1 MFTRQELEAEQ
12 QVESFKFNLSKITEE
27 NINAA
32 FEVFTKDEI
41 VRKLLADD
49 LWFKLSDRA
58 VSSDLLE
65 EWLSKDSDIMIEIVR
80 GGSTVGVE
88 LEKLAYNEVDDII
101 NDYEIG
107 A

>member
-12 QVESFKFNLSKITEE
+12 EVENFKFSLDKITDE

-41 VRKLLADD
+41 VSKLLEGK

-58 VSSDLLE
+58 VSLDSLQE
-65 EWLSKDSDIMIEIVR
+65 ELSKDNEIMLEIIR
-80 GGSTVGVE
+80 YATTIPGE
-88 LEKLAYNEVDDII
+88 LEKLAYAEVETLLI
-101 NDYEIG
+101 
-107 A
+107 AMT

>member
-12 QVESFKFNLSKITEE
+12 EVESFKFNLSKITDD
-27 NINAA
+27 NIYKA

-41 VRKLLADD
+41 VSKLLEDK

-58 VSSDLLE
+58 ISFESLQE
-65 EWLSKDSDIMIEIVR
+65 ELSKNNETMLEVIR
-80 GGSTVGVE
+80 YATTVPAE
-88 LEKLAYNEVDDII
+88 LEKLAYNEVEEII
-101 NDYEIG
+101 NSYDIG